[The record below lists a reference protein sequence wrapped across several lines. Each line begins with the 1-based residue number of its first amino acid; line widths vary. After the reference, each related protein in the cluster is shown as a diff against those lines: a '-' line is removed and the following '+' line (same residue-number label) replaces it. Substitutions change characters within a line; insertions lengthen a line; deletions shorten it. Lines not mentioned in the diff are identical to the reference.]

1 MLARE
6 KNIVWNVKT
15 ESGILRILRILFT
28 GLEREVGQP
37 VVRSGDQRLKYRRSG
52 LPTLPYTTSA

>member
-15 ESGILRILRILFT
+15 ESGILIILRILFT
-28 GLEREVGQP
+28 DREHEVGQS
-37 VVRSGDQRLKYRRSG
+37 VVRTDDQRLKYRRSG
-52 LPTLPYTTSA
+52 LPTLP

>member
-52 LPTLPYTTSA
+52 LPTLP

>member
-15 ESGILRILRILFT
+15 ESGILRILCILFT
-28 GLEREVGQP
+28 GREREIGQP
-37 VVRSGDQRLKYRRSG
+37 VVRERGQRLKYRRSG
-52 LPTLPYTTSA
+52 LPTLP